1 MSLVDELKAESGKI
15 IDPDIKA
22 YIDKVKISDEPL
34 LSDDPERFMLV
45 TPKSSPIYD
54 LYLLCEK
61 SFWVADEHSMADDAR
76 DFTRMNGPMKMLLL
90 MVLAFF
96 ANSDGIIVENIA
108 NRFLMEIKNAAS
120 RCFYG
125 FQIMIENVHSRAY
138 GIMLSALIKGSELEE
153 LTHAIYKPGA
163 IRNKAV
169 WLFKYMSNPD
179 PSHYIRS
186 AASLDVRLI
195 AYACGEMILFS
206 TSFLVIFW
214 FKSMGLCPGICY
226 FNELIQRDE
235 NMHGQGSILHH
246 HKWNQKVPEELAH
259 RIIKEAVELEC
270 AFFKEILPEGLV
282 GLNYDD
288 VVIYVKF
295 LANNISVS
303 LGYSAIYENVRQP
316 FPFMEKQSSNI
327 KANMHEK
334 QITQYEIATS
344 KNAKDNEVNLDEL
357 F

>member
-1 MSLVDELKAESGKI
+1 MSVDELKAESGAV
-15 IDPDIKA
+15 IDPEIAA
-22 YIDKVKISDEPL
+22 YIAGVKLEDEPL
-34 LSDDPERFMLV
+34 LADDPERFMLV
-45 TPKSSPIYD
+45 TPKNSPIYD
-54 LYLLCEK
+54 LYLTCEK
-61 SFWVADEHSMADDAR
+61 SFWVADEHSMVDDAR
-76 DFTRMNGPMKMLLL
+76 DFTKMTEPMKLLLL

-108 NRFLMEIKNAAS
+108 NRFLTEIKNAAS

-138 GIMLSALIKGSELEE
+138 GIMLSALIKGSELDD

-163 IRNKAV
+163 IRRKAA

-179 PSHYIRS
+179 QSHYINK
-186 AASLDVRLI
+186 AESLDVRLI

-214 FKSMGLCPGICY
+214 FKSLGFIPGICY

-246 HKWNQKVPEELAH
+246 HRWVQKVPEHLAH
-259 RIIKEAVELEC
+259 RIIKEAVDLEC
-270 AFFKEILPEGLV
+270 AFFKEILPAGLV
-282 GLNYDD
+282 GLNYDE

-303 LGYSAIYENVRQP
+303 LGYSSIYENVRQP

-334 QITQYEIATS
+334 QITQYEMASS
-344 KNAKDNEVNLDEL
+344 KNAKDNEVNLDEA

>member
-1 MSLVDELKAESGKI
+1 
-15 IDPDIKA
+15 
-22 YIDKVKISDEPL
+22 
-34 LSDDPERFMLV
+34 
-45 TPKSSPIYD
+45 
-54 LYLLCEK
+54 
-61 SFWVADEHSMADDAR
+61 
-76 DFTRMNGPMKMLLL
+76 
-90 MVLAFF
+90 
-96 ANSDGIIVENIA
+96 
-108 NRFLMEIKNAAS
+108 
-120 RCFYG
+120 
-125 FQIMIENVHSRAY
+125 
-138 GIMLSALIKGSELEE
+138 
-153 LTHAIYKPGA
+153 
-163 IRNKAV
+163 
-169 WLFKYMSNPD
+169 
-179 PSHYIRS
+179 
-186 AASLDVRLI
+186 
-195 AYACGEMILFS
+195 
-206 TSFLVIFW
+206 
-214 FKSMGLCPGICY
+214 MGLCPGICY

-246 HKWNQKVPEELAH
+246 HRWNQKVPEELAH

>member
-22 YIDKVKISDEPL
+22 YIDKVNINDEPL

-138 GIMLSALIKGSELEE
+138 GIMLSSLIKGSELEE

-246 HKWNQKVPEELAH
+246 HRWNQKVPEELAH

>member
-1 MSLVDELKAESGKI
+1 MSLVDELKAESGSI
-15 IDPDIKA
+15 VDPDIA
-22 YIDKVKISDEPL
+22 TYIDGVDTASEQL
-34 LSDDPERFMLV
+34 LADDPERFMLV
-45 TPKSSPIYD
+45 TPKNSPIYD

-61 SFWVADEHSMADDAR
+61 SFWVADEHTMADDVR
-76 DFTRMNGPMKMLLL
+76 DFTRMKEPMKMLLL

-108 NRFLMEIKNAAS
+108 SRFLMEIKNAAS

-138 GIMLSALIKGSELEE
+138 GIMLSALIKGDELDG

-179 PSHYIRS
+179 PSHYINKPG
-186 AASLDVRLI
+186 SLDVRLI

-214 FKSMGLCPGICY
+214 FKSMGMLPGICY

-246 HKWNQKVPEELAH
+246 H
-259 RIIKEAVELEC
+259 R
-270 AFFKEILPEGLV
+270 
-282 GLNYDD
+282 
-288 VVIYVKF
+288 
-295 LANNISVS
+295 
-303 LGYSAIYENVRQP
+303 
-316 FPFMEKQSSNI
+316 
-327 KANMHEK
+327 
-334 QITQYEIATS
+334 
-344 KNAKDNEVNLDEL
+344 
-357 F
+357 